1 MNETINTVAQK
12 TGLPPGTL
20 VYTGKEESKPAEITL
35 IDYTHEFL
43 EEKRI
48 DSIDELTR
56 YKESDSVT
64 WISVVGLSDIDTIE
78 RLGEM
83 FGIHPLFLEDVLS
96 AHQRPKLEETD
107 EYLYLVLKHISLE
120 NEPFVMSYEQIN
132 IFIFNNVVLTFRE
145 RSDDFF
151 TTIRKHLED
160 PKRKLRNS
168 GTDYLAYAIVDL
180 IVDMNFPL
188 LDSLDELCD
197 VIEDELMETPKPKTL
212 IKIQE
217 AKKELITIRKSISP
231 LREMLSALMR
241 SDSALIHKDTHIYF
255 RDIYD
260 HAIHIIEEIESYR
273 DILTGLLDIYISSV
287 SNRLNEIMK
296 VLTAFA
302 SIFIP
307 ITFLSSVYGMNF
319 KYMPELEWQWGYPAL
334 WGIFILFSAVSL
346 TYFKKK
352 KWI

>member
-1 MNETINTVAQK
+1 MNEAINAVSQK
-12 TGLPPGTL
+12 TGMPPGSL
-20 VYTGKEESKPAEITL
+20 VYVGDGENGPTQITL
-35 IDYTHEFL
+35 TDFTHERIDR
-43 EEKRI
+43 KNI
-48 DSIDELTR
+48 DSIEEIAAYRNT
-56 YKESDSVT
+56 DSVT
-64 WISVVGLSDIDTIE
+64 WISVVGLSDT
-78 RLGEM
+78 EM
-83 FGIHPLFLEDVLS
+83 IGKIGDFFGIHPLFLEDVLS
-96 AHQRPKLEETD
+96 NHQRPKLEESD
-107 EYLYLVLKHISLE
+107 EYLYLVLKHIALE
-120 NEPFVMSYEQIN
+120 NEPFEVSYEQIN
-132 IFIFNNVVLTFRE
+132 IFIFDKVVLTFRE
-145 RSDDFF
+145 RSNDLFEP
-151 TTIRKHLED
+151 IYKHLED

-168 GTDYLAYAIVDL
+168 GPDYLAYAIVDL

-197 VIEDELMETPKPKTL
+197 VIEDELMEAPEPKTL

-231 LREMLSALMR
+231 LREILSALMR
-241 SDSALIHKDTHIYF
+241 SDSLLIHKDTHIYF

-319 KYMPELEWQWGYPAL
+319 KYMPELDWKWGYPAL
-334 WGIFILFSAVSL
+334 WGVFILFSVLSL
-346 TYFKKK
+346 SYFKRK